1 MGWVPRL
8 SPPPDSDL
16 LPNPRPLGSTSVAAT
31 WSVAHEAQKHG
42 AGILFFAY
50 GSKQRTLR
58 HFLEEADASARSFR
72 TVRSANRPRLQ
83 IAVVSNNETVDPTV
97 FDVHIKPRPDLL
109 FAGDPCNYGPKGCKP
124 NQRPRQWATRLY
136 YLAQSPFEIT
146 WALDSN
152 TVCCDISSA
161 VKFLHAAEM
170 SGLWGFDIAT
180 ANQAAG
186 HGLYP
191 HNWNLM
197 IRWSR
202 ASSNLMRD
210 WLLMQFRRG
219 LAADDQGTLY
229 AAMQRQ
235 RAAGGLRVGQM
246 PTPFAAA
253 FYSATQSFYPRLTRP
268 LTRSAVVLHIAAAKS
283 DAAAEACRAFN
294 AEIGTRRQLWIHSKG
309 ASMAPLHNMSQCK
322 KALKKARCAYGDQ
335 AARVKGHEAVEEE
348 KVFQPAL
355 RDPQQLSIKF

>member
-1 MGWVPRL
+1 
-8 SPPPDSDL
+8 
-16 LPNPRPLGSTSVAAT
+16 
-31 WSVAHEAQKHG
+31 
-42 AGILFFAY
+42 
-50 GSKQRTLR
+50 
-58 HFLEEADASARSFR
+58 
-72 TVRSANRPRLQ
+72 
-83 IAVVSNNETVDPTV
+83 
-97 FDVHIKPRPDLL
+97 
-109 FAGDPCNYGPKGCKP
+109 
-124 NQRPRQWATRLY
+124 
-136 YLAQSPFEIT
+136 
-146 WALDSN
+146 
-152 TVCCDISSA
+152 
-161 VKFLHAAEM
+161 M

-186 HGLYP
+186 HELYP

-219 LAADDQGTLY
+219 LAADDQGTLF

-294 AEIGTRRQLWIHSKG
+294 AEIGTRPAVDTLQGSFDGPAPQHEPVQEG
-309 ASMAPLHNMSQCK
+309 AK
-322 KALKKARCAYGDQ
+322 KSEVCVRRPGRA
-335 AARVKGHEAVEEE
+335 
-348 KVFQPAL
+348 
-355 RDPQQLSIKF
+355 S